1 VRLGLPRARGEPK
14 ARCAIVG
21 LGRIGSTLEQDR
33 LREKP
38 ATHAGAVAA
47 SRDCELEAGCDLRA
61 DRREAFARRW
71 GCRSLYEDAR
81 LMLERHEPDI
91 LHVATPP
98 ESHLELVGLAAGA
111 GVPVVICEKPLAR
124 SAGEARAIVDLCRQA
139 GTSLLV
145 NHERR
150 YSEDYRR
157 ARARIAAGRFG
168 EPATVAGRLHMGR
181 GKAAADILWEDGTH
195 LLDALRFLTGGELEA
210 LCACGDA
217 GSPGGVLQVLLRAGG
232 VPVALEVS
240 GRLEPLV
247 FELDLCFTRGRLRIG
262 NGQYEEWESGPS
274 PYYEGFRSLRRLR
287 AHPPRR
293 TGYFRGLLADAV
305 EVLRQPGRRPVS
317 SGEDG
322 LAAAEAI
329 EKILSLL

>member
-1 VRLGLPRARGEPK
+1 MAAAR

-21 LGRIGSTLEQDR
+21 LGRIGSTLEGDR

-38 ATHAGAVAA
+38 ASHAGAVAG
-47 SRDCELEAGCDLRA
+47 SRDCLLEAGCDLLPE
-61 DRREAFARRW
+61 RREAFARRW
-71 GCRSLYEDAR
+71 GCRSVYQDAGQ
-81 LMLERHEPDI
+81 MLARHHPDI

-98 ESHLELVGLAAGA
+98 DSHLELVRLAAAG

-124 SAGEARAIVDLCRQA
+124 SLGEAREMVDSCRQA
-139 GTSLLV
+139 GTALLV

-150 YSEDYRR
+150 YSRDYRM
-157 ARARIAAGRFG
+157 ARQRIAGRRFG
-168 EPATVAGRLHMGR
+168 ELATVTGRLHMGR
-181 GKAAADILWEDGTH
+181 GHPTADILWDDGTH

-210 LCACGDA
+210 LCASGDA

-240 GRLEPLV
+240 GQLEPLV

-262 NGQYEEWESGPS
+262 NGLYEEWESGPS
-274 PYYEGFRSLRRLR
+274 PLYEGFRSLRRLR
-287 AHPPRR
+287 TRPPRR
-293 TGYFRGLLADAV
+293 TGYFRGMLADAV
-305 EVLRQPGRRPVS
+305 AVLRQPGRRPVS

-322 LAAAEAI
+322 LAAVEAI
-329 EKILSLL
+329 EKILGLL